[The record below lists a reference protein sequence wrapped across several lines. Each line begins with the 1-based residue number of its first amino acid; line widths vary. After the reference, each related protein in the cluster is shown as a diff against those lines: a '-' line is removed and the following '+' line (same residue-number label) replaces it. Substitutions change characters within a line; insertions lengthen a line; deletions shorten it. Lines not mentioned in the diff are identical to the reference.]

1 MFNRFTLALATL
13 AMFITL
19 SFTLLAGA
27 VDIECPIIADTMLAG
42 HSAEHNTNCGART
55 SLRVKGYQGIPVFR
69 FDMSAAE
76 GLEVEGG
83 IMTVFCKSISG
94 DAEGESSSEGLSTI
108 AHDWIEG
115 TGNYDVDDNSATFS
129 WPGAA
134 VGDAWGDDDNDGNER
149 NGFPINVLD
158 VINGFGGSI
167 VNSETIWTFTV
178 GEWTD
183 IILDAELA
191 QGLVDGTQY
200 GIVVWRDSV
209 GVNLDL
215 ASRED
220 AGGANAATLVVQAG
234 EASAV
239 NPGSKV
245 TSTWAAIKS
254 ASE

>member
-1 MFNRFTLALATL
+1 MFNRFTFMLSILIIA
-13 AMFITL
+13 L
-19 SFTLLAGA
+19 SFTLAEA
-27 VDIECPIIADTMLAG
+27 VDIECPIIADTLLAG

-55 SLRVKGYQGIPVFR
+55 SLRVKGYQGIPIFR
-69 FDMSAAE
+69 FDMSAAA
-76 GLEVEGG
+76 GLEAEGG
-83 IMTVFCKSISG
+83 TMTVYCKSISG
-94 DAEGESSSEGLSTI
+94 DMQGESFSENISTI

-134 VGDAWGDDDNDGNER
+134 IGPTWGDADNDGNER
-149 NGFPINVLD
+149 NGFPINALD

-167 VNSETIWTFTV
+167 ENSEPVWNFTV

-183 IILDAELA
+183 IILDAELV
-191 QGLVDGTQY
+191 QGLIDGSQY
-200 GIVVWRDSV
+200 GIAVWRDST

-220 AGGANAATLVVQAG
+220 AGGANAAMLVVNAI
-234 EASAV
+234 EPSAV

-245 TSTWAAIKS
+245 TSVWGAIKS

>member
-1 MFNRFTLALATL
+1 MFNRFTLVLAVLLTTL
-13 AMFITL
+13 F
-19 SFTLLAGA
+19 FTLLAEA
-27 VDIECPIIADTMLAG
+27 IDVECPIIADTMLAG
-42 HSAEHNTNCGART
+42 HSAEHNTNCGGRT

-69 FDMSAAE
+69 FDMSSAE

-83 IMTVFCKSISG
+83 TMSVYCKAISG
-94 DAEGESSSEGLSTI
+94 DAQNETTSEGLSTI

-115 TGNYDVDDNSATFS
+115 TGDYTPDENSATFS

-134 VGDAWGDDDNDGNER
+134 ISPTWGDTDNDGNER
-149 NGFPINVLD
+149 NGYPINALD

-167 VNSETIWTFTV
+167 VNSQVAWTFRV

-183 IILDAELA
+183 ITLDAELV
-191 QGLVDGTQY
+191 QGLVEGSQY
-200 GIVVWRDSV
+200 GVIVWRDST

-220 AGGANAATLVVQAG
+220 AGGANAARLVVHAS

-245 TSTWAAIKS
+245 TSAWGKIKS

>member
-1 MFNRFTLALATL
+1 MFNRFTLMLAIL
-13 AMFITL
+13 IITL
-19 SFTLLAGA
+19 SFTLLAEA
-27 VDIECPIIADTMLAG
+27 IDIECPIIADTMLAG

-55 SLRVKGYQGIPVFR
+55 NLRAKGYQGIPVFR
-69 FDMSAAE
+69 FDMSAAA
-76 GLEVEGG
+76 GLEIEGG
-83 IMTVFCKSISG
+83 VFTAHCNSISG
-94 DAEGESSSEGLSTI
+94 DAADESFSESISTI
-108 AHDWIEG
+108 AHDWVEG
-115 TGNYDVDDNSATFS
+115 TGNYDADDNSATFS

-134 VGDAWGDDDNDGNER
+134 ISPTWGDVDNDGAER
-149 NGFPINVLD
+149 NGFPINALD

-167 VNSETIWTFTV
+167 VNSQLVWTFRV

-183 IILDAELA
+183 ITLDAELA
-191 QGLVDGTQY
+191 QGLVDGSQY
-200 GIVVWRDSV
+200 GIVVWRDST

-220 AGGANAATLVVQAG
+220 AGGANAATLVVQAV